1 MGADIKLEGKV
12 ALVYGVKQLFGC
24 PVEAT
29 DLRGGAAMVIAAMA
43 AEGKSEVSHIE
54 HIDRGYENIEKSMS
68 RIGADIKRVIQV

>member
-43 AEGKSEVSHIE
+43 AEGESEISQIE
-54 HIDRGYENIEKSMS
+54 HIDRGYESIEDSMS
-68 RIGADIKRVIQV
+68 RIGADIRRVTQI